1 MTWFLIEKRVLYTA
15 IVDPNPYLPIIAAAG
30 LSKSNGLGLEVGTEG
45 GSRRWASGLGVLPT
59 RRLPSWRREVLS
71 RTEKWAM
78 GYGIWADYG
87 RMVGVG
93 RMTLMFRFGVF
104 GSV

>member
-1 MTWFLIEKRVLYTA
+1 
-15 IVDPNPYLPIIAAAG
+15 
-30 LSKSNGLGLEVGTEG
+30 
-45 GSRRWASGLGVLPT
+45 LPT

-104 GSV
+104 VRCKPKTEPDTEPRKTETSVRFSNFRFGNSVSA

>member
-1 MTWFLIEKRVLYTA
+1 
-15 IVDPNPYLPIIAAAG
+15 
-30 LSKSNGLGLEVGTEG
+30 
-45 GSRRWASGLGVLPT
+45 LPT